1 MRIQDMFERDIDR
14 NINGVIKIE
23 QNDEEVIEQE
33 LAEYV
38 VTNELRGHF
47 STFFDAYERA
57 LDAPTDKI
65 GVWISASSAP
75 VNRTSSRCSRTCS
88 RGRRQTDG
96 RPSTSSRRASRT
108 P

>member
-47 STFFDAYERA
+47 STFFDADQRA

-65 GVWISASSAP
+65 GVWISGFFRLRVA
-75 VNRTSSRCSRTCS
+75 RTFRKMLVTAL
-88 RGRRQTDG
+88 RRDG
-96 RPSTSSRRASRT
+96 KRARRSTSSRRASRT

>member
-1 MRIQDMFERDIDR
+1 MRIQNMFERDIDR

-47 STFFDAYERA
+47 STFFLRA
-57 LDAPTDKI
+57 RARRPHRQD
-65 GVWISASSAP
+65 
-75 VNRTSSRCSRTCS
+75 RCMDLGLLWFR
-88 RGRRQTDG
+88 
-96 RPSTSSRRASRT
+96 
-108 P
+108 

>member
-57 LDAPTDKI
+57 
-65 GVWISASSAP
+65 
-75 VNRTSSRCSRTCS
+75 
-88 RGRRQTDG
+88 RRPHRQD
-96 RPSTSSRRASRT
+96 RRVDLGLLRLR
-108 P
+108 